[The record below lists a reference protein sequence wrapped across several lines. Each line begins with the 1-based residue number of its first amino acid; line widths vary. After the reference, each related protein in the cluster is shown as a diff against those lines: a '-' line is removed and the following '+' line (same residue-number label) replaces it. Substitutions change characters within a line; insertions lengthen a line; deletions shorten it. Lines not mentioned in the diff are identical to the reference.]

1 LPSLDNRR
9 VPQEPL
15 SELIESIRSRVQ
27 AELDAQLP
35 ALAARHEE
43 AIAATRREVE
53 EAAERRNQEMVAA
66 ARREA
71 EADAE
76 RRIAALTPP
85 PPVPISRTMLEA
97 FSAMDSATGVSD
109 TLRALAAAAAKQG
122 GSLFVGPELD
132 RWPGGAGE
140 QARGPAT
147 LVKDSFSAGR
157 VLRRDGTIAAPLLLD
172 GTAIGVLQAT
182 ASNDADADAL
192 ELLARYGAARL
203 GALTA
208 ARIIQAQRWG
218 ARPAAAT
225 GNVTRTSERKTETEQ
240 SGEDDDVQSARRYAR
255 LLVSEIKLYNET
267 AVNEGRAQRDLS
279 RRLAAEIERARRFYE
294 QRVPSTIPDRAQH
307 FHHELI
313 QTLAGGD
320 PTLLG

>member
-1 LPSLDNRR
+1 
-9 VPQEPL
+9 VPQESL

-35 ALAARHEE
+35 ALVARHEE
-43 AIAATRREVE
+43 VIAATRREAE
-53 EAAERRNQEMVAA
+53 EAAERRSQEMVAA
-66 ARREA
+66 ARQEA

-97 FSAMDSATGVSD
+97 FSAMDSATRVSD
-109 TLRALAAAAAKQG
+109 TLGVLAAAAAKQG
-122 GSLFVGPELD
+122 GSLFVGPELH
-132 RWPGGAGE
+132 RWPGAAAD
-140 QARGPAT
+140 QAVEPAR
-147 LVKDSFSAGR
+147 LVKDSFGASR

-172 GTAIGVLQAT
+172 GTAIAVLQAT
-182 ASNDADADAL
+182 GSTDADAEAL

-203 GALTA
+203 GALTG
-208 ARIIQAQRWG
+208 ARIIQAQRWSD
-218 ARPAAAT
+218 RPTAAT
-225 GNVTRTSERKTETEQ
+225 GNVARTSQRKAETEP
-240 SGEDDDVQSARRYAR
+240 SGEDDEVQSARRYAR
-255 LLVSEIKLYNET
+255 LLVSEIKLYNEA

-279 RRLAAEIERARRFYE
+279 RRLAAEIDRARRFYE